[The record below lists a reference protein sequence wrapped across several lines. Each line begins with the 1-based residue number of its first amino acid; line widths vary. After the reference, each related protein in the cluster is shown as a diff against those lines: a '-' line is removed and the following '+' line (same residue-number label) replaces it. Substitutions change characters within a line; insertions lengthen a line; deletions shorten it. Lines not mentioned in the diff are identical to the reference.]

1 MNRTDRLMAIL
12 LDLQARG
19 EVRAADLAERF
30 EVSVRTIYRDME
42 GLAEGGV
49 PLVATPG
56 KGYRLIEGYFLP
68 PLSLTG
74 AEAGVLVLGAEF
86 VRERVDPELGRAAEE
101 ALRKLES
108 ILPAEQRQRL
118 DHWRRE
124 LNFPRSRHVDQEL
137 LGPIRVALQERRV
150 LRLLYHA
157 YRRPEPESR
166 DVEPISLYFLAEA
179 WHLAAYCRSRQ
190 AQRFFRLDRIDQ
202 LLVLDEGFVQTERHL
217 APWRTDPPILAE
229 ARVRFD
235 PSAVRWVRERQHYL
249 FLREEGDLFGSIFV
263 YAVRDEHA
271 LVGWLLGWGTLAELI
286 DPPELR
292 TVLADVARAIVE
304 KYVPAGVAT
313 DRTMSG
319 GVVQAVDGSPRQHA
333 ATRDRRSVT

>member
-1 MNRTDRLMAIL
+1 MNRTDRLMGIL
-12 LDLQARG
+12 LDVQARG

-49 PLVATPG
+49 PLVAMPG
-56 KGYRLIEGYFLP
+56 KGYRLMEGYFLP

-86 VRERVDPELGRAAEE
+86 VRERVDPDLGRAADE

-108 ILPAEQRQRL
+108 ILPAEQRQRV

-137 LGPIRVALQERRV
+137 LGPIRVALEERRV
-150 LRLLYHA
+150 LRMLYHA

-166 DVEPISLYFLAEA
+166 EVEPISLYFLAEA

-190 AQRFFRLDRIDQ
+190 AQRFFRLDRIDH
-202 LLVLDEGFVQTERHL
+202 LLVLDERFIQTERHL
-217 APWRTDPPILAE
+217 VPRRTEPPMLAE

-235 PSAVRWVRERQHYL
+235 ASVVRWARERQHYL
-249 FLREEGDLFGSIFV
+249 FLREEADLSGPVFV
-263 YAVRDEHA
+263 YAVRNERA
-271 LVGWLLGWGTLAELI
+271 LLGWLLGWGTLAELI

-292 TVLADVARAIVE
+292 DLLADEARAVFE
-304 KYVPAGVAT
+304 KYVPAGEAT
-313 DRTMSG
+313 DRMLSGDLVQTSG
-319 GVVQAVDGSPRQHA
+319 GA
-333 ATRDRRSVT
+333 